1 MPKPTRFI
9 SFGLCCVLS
18 MTAIACRGRD
28 ESGLDAPPPQ
38 EDIPL
43 ELEGEQPDPEAPTP
57 DREPQT
63 TTPPAP
69 DRPAAADPP
78 DTGTAINPP
87 QTAQL
92 IASQP
97 GSRINLRSQPT
108 TGATAK
114 GYGLVGDPVQLLR
127 SAQGSDGT
135 WYYVKFEQSRAE
147 GWIRGD
153 FINVEGQATPLPT
166 SARSERRCEGLLEA
180 MTFTAYYS
188 DNSFTLVRFVNLETQ
203 NTFDSTLRRQGSNTQ
218 GQPLYQGT
226 ASPPTGGTYR
236 VELTDLSGGNPGN
249 GSQVAIDYHGIVAG
263 TGTCP

>member
-1 MPKPTRFI
+1 MPKPIWLI
-9 SFGLCCVLS
+9 SLGLCCVLGVA
-18 MTAIACRGRD
+18 AIVYQSRD
-28 ESGLDAPPPQ
+28 QAPMESPPPQ

-43 ELEGEQPDPEAPTP
+43 ELEVDRPVPDASPPAT
-57 DREPQT
+57 EPQA
-63 TTPPAP
+63 TPSPTAPQPA
-69 DRPAAADPP
+69 
-78 DTGTAINPP
+78 TGTAINPP

-97 GSRINLRSQPT
+97 ESRINLRSQPT
-108 TGATAK
+108 TSATAR
-114 GYGLVGDPVQLLR
+114 GYGIVGDSVQLLR

-153 FINVEGQATPLPT
+153 FINVGGQAASVPT
-166 SARSERRCEGLLEA
+166 SIRSEGRCEGLLEA

-188 DNSFTLVRFVNLETQ
+188 DNSFTQVRFVNLETQ

-236 VELTDLSGGNPGN
+236 VELTDLSGGNPGD